1 MPFDRRL
8 LQPPLTSQVSHRTLQ
23 DSLRQFHRRRQVRP
37 RAAPSLDGGENAF
50 CSLDETTSSYGQ
62 SVYGHSEL
70 HAEAADHDATQC
82 EVDMERPQDGLRT
95 GEVIALRNAYE
106 PLSAASKPK
115 RKSQAGKTS
124 ATHDD
129 AKLAVDWGLISS
141 TSEYPKDRRRRS
153 IVKRQ
158 IVEVYAQFLFV
169 MEHAQSELK
178 SACVARRG
186 GRVEDCDLEESVLLP
201 FFRELAAD
209 ERERLYAA
217 AHEACGDAWSQKNGS
232 MSILKND
239 TGDTS
244 HVAQMSKS
252 KVPPLTLNQLSPVQ
266 SSDDATSDLP
276 EPSDHKPLTQPVQIP
291 QIVSHPALIAS
302 AGDLRESLAEQGT
315 HCTHSP
321 SHASS
326 IEHSTAQ
333 GKRRDFDFYVC
344 DVLHVF
350 GTVEAQP
357 HDAACNG
364 RPPKCLPCVRRC
376 LVHWINPTAS

>member
-1 MPFDRRL
+1 MRL
-8 LQPPLTSQVSHRTLQ
+8 RASPP
-23 DSLRQFHRRRQVRP
+23 
-37 RAAPSLDGGENAF
+37 LDGGEHAS
-50 CSLDETTSSYGQ
+50 CALDETTSSYGQ
-62 SVYGHSEL
+62 SVYGQSEL
-70 HAEAADHDATQC
+70 HAEAADHDATQY
-82 EVDMERPQDGLRT
+82 EVDIERPEGGLRT

-115 RKSQAGKTS
+115 QKSQAGKPS

-129 AKLAVDWGLISS
+129 AKLAVDWGLIPS

-178 SACVARRG
+178 SACVASRG

-201 FFRELAAD
+201 FFRDLAAD
-209 ERERLYAA
+209 ERERLYAV
-217 AHEACGDAWSQKNGS
+217 AHDACGDAWSQKNGS
-232 MSILKND
+232 VSILKND

-244 HVAQMSKS
+244 HVARVSKS
-252 KVPPLTLNQLSPVQ
+252 QVPPLTLNQLSPVQ
-266 SSDDATSDLP
+266 SSDDPTSDLP
-276 EPSDHKPLTQPVQIP
+276 EPSDHKPLTQPVPIP
-291 QIVSHPALIAS
+291 QIVSHPALVAS

-315 HCTHSP
+315 HCTHSA

-326 IEHSTAQ
+326 IKHSTAQ
-333 GKRRDFDFYVC
+333 GKRREFDFYVC

-350 GTVEAQP
+350 GTVEAEP
-357 HDAACNG
+357 HDAACKE
-364 RPPKCLPCVRRC
+364 RPPRCFPCVRRC
-376 LVHWINPTAS
+376 LVSCISPTAF